1 MLNWQEVPFVRLLLP
16 FVGGVLLAAA
26 QYLDHWSLQT
36 VLLLFALAYFG
47 LWSLTSRPLG
57 YRYRWVSGV
66 AVMSGSFLL
75 ALSSWQLHSPEK
87 QAHHYINQGDETQYY
102 LFRINAITPSS
113 TGKSNRLELAILGF
127 GKQPGSLSQIRGR
140 SFTYLPAD
148 FLFSVGQ
155 YGIARGQFQAISP
168 PRHPGSFDFARF
180 MAQKGMV
187 RQLYIPDQQ
196 VYLLEEAPFFSL
208 AAQIKTWS
216 AALQSRLA
224 HLLPDRSAGLIIALV
239 LGQKNQLDPEVKADY
254 ATVGAMH
261 VLAVSGMHVGIV
273 AMGLQFLLA
282 FWRKPGLIPKIVK
295 ASLSVSGI
303 WLFALLAGAG
313 PSVMRA
319 ATMFSLFTVG
329 RELYLPKNVWN
340 ILAAT
345 ALLMLC
351 LNPRTLFAVGFQ
363 LSYAAVA
370 AIVYFQPRIYRL
382 WLLHSRPFDYAWQL
396 LSLGL
401 AAQLGTAAISIHY
414 FHQFPLYFWLSG
426 LVIVP
431 LATLALLLGLALLIL
446 GGIPILGELIATA
459 LDWLVRLMNQSMAWI
474 ADLPASSIQSLH
486 LSGNSTLLV
495 LGLLLGAVLYYHY
508 RPLLL
513 RWGLLVG
520 LLLLLWQQNL
530 EIQRSWAQQEYLI
543 YASRS
548 GLGLTLI
555 DGRQALTYVSDST
568 VLNDIAYAKQAF
580 LQEKRT
586 RQSEERRLPAGS
598 QVIHW
603 QDQKILWL
611 PQWIDPCQAEVSQA
625 DLVLIG
631 VPFQEKYLSSMQEMA
646 PQRILIH
653 PSLSYRQQDKWKKA
667 LQHEAQ
673 LQHYQLFS
681 QSYYHQLK

>member
-1 MLNWQEVPFVRLLLP
+1 
-16 FVGGVLLAAA
+16 
-26 QYLDHWSLQT
+26 
-36 VLLLFALAYFG
+36 
-47 LWSLTSRPLG
+47 
-57 YRYRWVSGV
+57 
-66 AVMSGSFLL
+66 
-75 ALSSWQLHSPEK
+75 
-87 QAHHYINQGDETQYY
+87 
-102 LFRINAITPSS
+102 
-113 TGKSNRLELAILGF
+113 
-127 GKQPGSLSQIRGR
+127 
-140 SFTYLPAD
+140 
-148 FLFSVGQ
+148 
-155 YGIARGQFQAISP
+155 
-168 PRHPGSFDFARF
+168 
-180 MAQKGMV
+180 
-187 RQLYIPDQQ
+187 
-196 VYLLEEAPFFSL
+196 
-208 AAQIKTWS
+208 
-216 AALQSRLA
+216 
-224 HLLPDRSAGLIIALV
+224 
-239 LGQKNQLDPEVKADY
+239 
-254 ATVGAMH
+254 
-261 VLAVSGMHVGIV
+261 
-273 AMGLQFLLA
+273 
-282 FWRKPGLIPKIVK
+282 
-295 ASLSVSGI
+295 
-303 WLFALLAGAG
+303 
-313 PSVMRA
+313 
-319 ATMFSLFTVG
+319 
-329 RELYLPKNVWN
+329 
-340 ILAAT
+340 
-345 ALLMLC
+345 
-351 LNPRTLFAVGFQ
+351 
-363 LSYAAVA
+363 
-370 AIVYFQPRIYRL
+370 
-382 WLLHSRPFDYAWQL
+382 
-396 LSLGL
+396 
-401 AAQLGTAAISIHY
+401 
-414 FHQFPLYFWLSG
+414 
-426 LVIVP
+426 
-431 LATLALLLGLALLIL
+431 
-446 GGIPILGELIATA
+446 
-459 LDWLVRLMNQSMAWI
+459 MNQSMAWI

-673 LQHYQLFS
+673 LQHYLLFS